1 MRVAQ
6 RPAPP
11 GAVAASSPD
20 RAGPLSALRPW
31 WELTKPGITRLVLV
45 TTAVGFYLGSVA
57 SLDLLLLL
65 NTLFG
70 TALAASGA
78 NGLNQVAERHA
89 DARMRRTAGR
99 PLPSGRVGV
108 AEALIFAT
116 ALSFTGFVHLFF
128 LVNPLT
134 AGVVAASLLS
144 YVLVYTP
151 LKRRTWL
158 ATLVGAVP
166 GALPALAGWTASTDA
181 IGLGG
186 LALFAI
192 IFVWQMP
199 HFFALGWMYREDYER
214 GGFRM
219 LSSFDPA
226 GRRTA
231 RLTVLYTIA
240 LLPVSLLP
248 TFFGLTGWL
257 YGAGAIALG
266 AIFLGYCV
274 TLFLDRA
281 RGRAHRVFVASI
293 LYLPALLAL
302 MVVDKV

>member
-1 MRVAQ
+1 MRLAQ
-6 RPAPP
+6 RPAPSGVVP
-11 GAVAASSPD
+11 AALPE
-20 RAGPLSALRPW
+20 REGVGSALRPY
-31 WELTKPGITRLVLV
+31 WELTKPGITRLVLI
-45 TTAVGFYLGSVA
+45 TTGVGFYLGSA
-57 SLDLLLLL
+57 AGPDLLLLL

-78 NGLNQVAERHA
+78 NALNQVVERKA
-89 DARMRRTAGR
+89 DALMRRTANR
-99 PLPSGRVGV
+99 PLPSGRLGM
-108 AEALIFAT
+108 AEALVFAT
-116 ALSFTGFVHLFF
+116 AVSFIGCVHLFF

-134 AGVVAASLLS
+134 SGVVAASLLS
-144 YVLVYTP
+144 YVLIYTP
-151 LKRRTWL
+151 LKRRTWW
-158 ATLVGAVP
+158 ATLIGAVP
-166 GALPALAGWTASTDA
+166 GALPALAGWTAATDA
-181 IGLGG
+181 IGPGG

-219 LSSFDPA
+219 LSSLDPA
-226 GRRTA
+226 GSRTA

-240 LLPVSLLP
+240 LLPISLLP

-266 AIFLGYCV
+266 AVFLGYCA
-274 TLFLDRA
+274 TLLADRA
-281 RGRAHRVFVASI
+281 RGRAHRVFIASI